1 MKKVKD
7 KNMKRI
13 TDFFTIG
20 NNIQNSDDINEIN
33 SNKKENKAN
42 SNENYLS
49 LYEEEDSNSILNN
62 HQKLLNNN
70 NKYKKKKIED
80 KEEISN
86 NLEVND
92 KINHILI
99 NPNIDINPIKITPS
113 FFINVINNSPID
125 ENRKLILLDLTN
137 NKSLTLQE
145 LTIKQ
150 NNFRDRKEYN
160 SSFPFQFCQIININN
175 IAYITGGKLNDELSK
190 LNHNNE
196 LGEKKCYKIIYHKE
210 KNEIEIDKLP
220 SSIFE
225 HQSHSL
231 LYSKKFNAIFI
242 CSGYKQRNCEY
253 FDLNENK
260 WKRLYPLQKPR
271 ENALAFLFN
280 EKYIFLIGGKNNE
293 GNINEDYDVIDF
305 EIFLNN
311 KVQNYWKSYSFNN
324 RSILERLGC
333 GIIRQ
338 NDNVFILGGYNKKN
352 EFCSWKINFEQDK
365 DDNAAIFIKEKIDK
379 NYKISSIEACDKI
392 NNYFKKNKIIVNNLC
407 YCGQQIF
414 LNNNG
419 FLFNISLGGQLTII
433 PENIL

>member
-1 MKKVKD
+1 MKKAKD

-13 TDFFTIG
+13 TDFFTTE
-20 NNIQNSDDINEIN
+20 NNIQNSVNINEIN
-33 SNKKENKAN
+33 LNKKENKTD

-49 LYEEEDSNSILNN
+49 LYEEEDSNTILNN
-62 HQKLLNNN
+62 HQKLQNNN
-70 NKYKKKKIED
+70 NRYKKKKIEV
-80 KEEISN
+80 KEEISDN
-86 NLEVND
+86 PEKND
-92 KINHILI
+92 KINHTLI
-99 NPNIDINPIKITPS
+99 NPNIDINPIKSSPS
-113 FFINVINNSPID
+113 FFININNNSPIE

-137 NKSLTLQE
+137 DKSLTLQE
-145 LTIKQ
+145 LIIKQ
-150 NNFRDRKEYN
+150 NNFKDPKEYN
-160 SSFPFQFCQIININN
+160 SSFPFQFCQIINIKN

-190 LNHNNE
+190 LNYNND
-196 LGEKKCYKIIYHKE
+196 LGVKHCYKIIYNKE

-220 SSIFE
+220 PSIFK

-231 LYSKKFNAIFI
+231 LYSKKFNTIFM
-242 CSGYKQRNCEY
+242 CSGYNQRNCEY

-260 WKRLYPLQKPR
+260 WKRLFPLQKPR

-305 EIFLNN
+305 EIFFKN
-311 KVQNYWKSYSFNN
+311 KIQNYWKSYSFNN
-324 RSILERLGC
+324 RNILERLGC
-333 GIIRQ
+333 GIISQ
-338 NDNVFILGGYNKKN
+338 SDNIFILGGYNKKN

-365 DDNAAIFIKEKIDK
+365 DDDSSIFIKEKFDK
-379 NYKISSIEACDKI
+379 IYKISSVETCEKI
-392 NNYFKKNKIIVNNLC
+392 NNYFKKNKNTINNPC
-407 YCGQQIF
+407 YCGQQDF